1 VDDLLD
7 AAPSRP
13 RPKEGETWQRMTKV
27 MPHLTKLNLTEPHAR
42 NFAPNGCRSLHD
54 IVRYT
59 HETAVREMFTLVG
72 KGGRGLGAA
81 KKLDSGLPLTM
92 YVLDVGGGLTQGAH
106 AKQTVSPKDLA
117 GTPMLA
123 LWRGLA
129 TEKAVWND
137 DMPHM
142 DWEEFDRISAGV
154 FAKDSKVLAS
164 YGVLSEDYLHLM
176 IRFGYHFSVLDSV
189 CGTEA
194 NANYVNFQFRGGGG
208 SFSQRVMRLEMI
220 GNVLSRFGFET
231 QSKGDLFEASFQ
243 RGGLDDTAR
252 RLTLLGALMAETR
265 LMDMRLTQEAHIA
278 EAVEQ
283 FLADHGGEDEAHV
296 FKKDQ

>member
-1 VDDLLD
+1 
-7 AAPSRP
+7 
-13 RPKEGETWQRMTKV
+13 
-27 MPHLTKLNLTEPHAR
+27 
-42 NFAPNGCRSLHD
+42 
-54 IVRYT
+54 
-59 HETAVREMFTLVG
+59 
-72 KGGRGLGAA
+72 
-81 KKLDSGLPLTM
+81 
-92 YVLDVGGGLTQGAH
+92 
-106 AKQTVSPKDLA
+106 
-117 GTPMLA
+117 
-123 LWRGLA
+123 
-129 TEKAVWND
+129 
-137 DMPHM
+137 M